1 LEKSIAGVEIVKFSV
16 AGAMAV
22 VVSFVLGFFAR
33 GLIETHED
41 IANLGVLRT
50 SSFVENPPQTS
61 NSARNTAT
69 DRLPVNGPDVD
80 ASGSALGTGETS
92 AQQWK
97 PGRRNPLL
105 DNPQTRAHQ
114 LKEKREMLADFFEIN
129 GIDAVTGEQIVQ
141 DLVDLV
147 IDVSTWSLERQA
159 TIDTENSGDTD
170 GFSMY
175 DSDTMQQ
182 LTDKI
187 LAGQRDILGIYHDAY
202 IDYLPSVQ
210 ARLLLNRFSSSLDT
224 PLNASTKDDLIRILM
239 EEARQAPEPERVPAT
254 PEEIAEVMRSQLEIT
269 RANNEAIRQRA
280 RSYLTP
286 RESALLS
293 ETLEVETEQLELS
306 IRMMELRQR

>member
-50 SSFVENPPQTS
+50 SSVVENPPQTS

-69 DRLPVNGPDVD
+69 VRLPVNGPDVD

-114 LKEKREMLADFFEIN
+114 LKEKREMLADFFEVN

-141 DLVDLV
+141 DLVDLE